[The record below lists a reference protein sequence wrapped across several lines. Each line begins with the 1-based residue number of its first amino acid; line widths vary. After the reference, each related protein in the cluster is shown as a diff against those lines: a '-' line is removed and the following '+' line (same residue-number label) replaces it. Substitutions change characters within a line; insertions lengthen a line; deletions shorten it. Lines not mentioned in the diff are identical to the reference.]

1 MESRAPAFDYL
12 QQVEEIRRIMDC
24 DFTALALVQP
34 EERRFQIRWE
44 YASGNLSQRYRRIVL
59 QSGKGVAG
67 TVFKTGKAIF
77 APDTEDYFKEKD
89 LYNYP
94 IIMAEG
100 LESFAAIPL
109 FKYNRVKG
117 ILLAGCR
124 KKNCMD
130 EEKFKLLQTL
140 VAPTFGPYYSEEM
153 SVN

>member
-1 MESRAPAFDYL
+1 MESQTPFNYQ
-12 QQVEEIRRIMDC
+12 QQVEEIRLAMGC
-24 DFTALALVQP
+24 DFVALSLVQP

-44 YASGNLSQRYRRIVL
+44 YASGNMSQRFRRIVL

-67 TVFKTGKAIF
+67 IVFKTGKPIF
-77 APDTEDYFKEKD
+77 APNTHDYYKNED

-94 IIMAEG
+94 IIIAEQ

-117 ILLAGCR
+117 VLLAGCR
-124 KKNCMD
+124 KKNCMSY
-130 EEKFKLLQTL
+130 EKFELLQSL

-153 SVN
+153 TGN

>member
-1 MESRAPAFDYL
+1 MESRSERFDYL
-12 QQVEEIRRIMDC
+12 QQVEEIRRVTGC
-24 DFTALALVQP
+24 DFVALALVQP
-34 EERRFQIRWE
+34 EERNFQIRWE
-44 YASGNLSQRYRRIVL
+44 YAAGNMSQRYRRIVL

-67 TVFKTGKAIF
+67 LVFKTGKPIF
-77 APDTEDYFKEKD
+77 APDAAAYCSASD

-94 IIMAEG
+94 IIVAEQ

-130 EEKFKLLQTL
+130 ESRFERLQSL